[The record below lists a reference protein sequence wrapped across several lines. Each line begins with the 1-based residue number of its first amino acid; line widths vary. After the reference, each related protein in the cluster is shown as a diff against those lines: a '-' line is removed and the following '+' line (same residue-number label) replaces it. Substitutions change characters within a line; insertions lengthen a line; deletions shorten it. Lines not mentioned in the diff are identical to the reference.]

1 MEKISNEKENTMSIT
16 VSLLFSELT
25 LLYFPFWIFIE
36 LFICLHRKFNVSL

>member
-25 LLYFPFWIFIE
+25 LLYFPFWI
-36 LFICLHRKFNVSL
+36 LWALHSSTG